1 MDDMRFKTLFQYRKN
16 MMAAAIVMIL
26 LYHTKGAW
34 PEIALKKVAAYFYGG
49 VDIFFFASGIG
60 CFFSYAGR
68 RDPAAFLGR
77 RCERILPVYV
87 PFMLAWITVEVL
99 GEGIGIPAALA
110 NLFGVHGFM
119 SVKPAFNWYV
129 SGMWL
134 TYLLTPW
141 LVPLAEKADTRLKG
155 LAGILALLVFSVAF
169 WGDTELIIIVT
180 RLPIF
185 FVGMLFA
192 AGSGRREALTKGEL
206 AVMLLLVPVGAAML
220 WENPKFFPDSIWDR
234 GLAWY
239 PMLLTTPGICIA
251 IAAVADRLSRVSAG
265 RAFNRAMEALGG
277 LTFEIYLVHFWALEK
292 PWPVF
297 LLMTAGLTA
306 VLHGV
311 SALIRR
317 EMEKG
322 LSQNAC

>member
-1 MDDMRFKTLFQYRKN
+1 MRFKTLFQYRKN

-34 PEIALKKVAAYFYGG
+34 QEIALKKAAAYFYGG

-60 CFFSYAGR
+60 CFFSYSGK
-68 RDPAAFLGR
+68 RDPAAFLR
-77 RCERILPVYV
+77 RRAERILPVYL
-87 PFMLAWITVEVL
+87 PFMLVWIAVEAL
-99 GEGIGIPAALA
+99 GGGIGIPAALA
-110 NLFGVHGFM
+110 NLFAVHGFM
-119 SVKPAFNWYV
+119 RVSPAFNWYV

-141 LVPLAEKADTRLKG
+141 LVPLAERADTRPK
-155 LAGILALLVFSVAF
+155 AAAAILALLLFSVAF

-180 RLPIF
+180 RLPVF

-192 AGSGRREALTKGEL
+192 AESGRREALTRAEL

-220 WENPKFFPDSIWDR
+220 WESPKFFPDSIWDR

-239 PMLLTTPGICIA
+239 PMLLTTPGICAA
-251 IAAVADRLSRVSAG
+251 IAAVSDCLSRVRAG
-265 RAFNRAMEALGG
+265 RAVNRALAFLSG
-277 LTFEIYLVHFWALEK
+277 LTFEIYLVHFWALER

-306 VLHGV
+306 ALHLV
-311 SALIRR
+311 SVLIRR
-317 EMEKG
+317 TVKG
-322 LSQNAC
+322 KP

>member
-1 MDDMRFKTLFQYRKN
+1 MRFKTLFQYRKN

-34 PEIALKKVAAYFYGG
+34 PEIALKKAAAYFYGG

-60 CFFSYAGR
+60 CFFSYSGK
-68 RDPAAFLGR
+68 RDPAAFLR
-77 RCERILPVYV
+77 RRAERILPVYL
-87 PFMLAWITVEVL
+87 PFMLVWIAVEAL
-99 GEGIGIPAALA
+99 GGGIGIPAALA
-110 NLFGVHGFM
+110 NLFAVHGFM
-119 SVKPAFNWYV
+119 RVSPAFNWYV

-141 LVPLAEKADTRLKG
+141 LVPLAERADTRPK
-155 LAGILALLVFSVAF
+155 AAAAILALLLFSVAF

-180 RLPIF
+180 RLPVF

-192 AGSGRREALTKGEL
+192 AESGRREALTRAEL

-220 WENPKFFPDSIWDR
+220 WESPKFFPDSIWDR

-239 PMLLTTPGICIA
+239 PMLLTTPGICAA
-251 IAAVADRLSRVSAG
+251 IAAVSDCLSRVRAG
-265 RAFNRAMEALGG
+265 RAVNRALAFLGG
-277 LTFEIYLVHFWALEK
+277 LTFEIYLVHFWALER

-306 VLHGV
+306 ALHLV
-311 SALIRR
+311 SVLIRR
-317 EMEKG
+317 TVKG
-322 LSQNAC
+322 KP

>member
-87 PFMLAWITVEVL
+87 PFMLAWITVEAL
-99 GEGIGIPAALA
+99 GDGIGIPAALA

-169 WGDTELIIIVT
+169 WGNTELIIIVT

-239 PMLLTTPGICIA
+239 PMLLTTPGICLA
-251 IAAVADRLSRVSAG
+251 IAAVSDRLSRVSAG
-265 RAFNRAMEALGG
+265 RAFNRAMEVLGG

-311 SALIRR
+311 SVLIRR
-317 EMEKG
+317 EMKKR
-322 LSQNAC
+322 AA

>member
-1 MDDMRFKTLFQYRKN
+1 MRFKTLFQYRKN

-34 PEIALKKVAAYFYGG
+34 PEIALKKAAAYFYGG

-87 PFMLAWITVEVL
+87 PFMLAWITVEAL
-99 GEGIGIPAALA
+99 GDGIGIPAALA

-239 PMLLTTPGICIA
+239 PMLLTTPGLCLA
-251 IAAVADRLSRVSAG
+251 IAAVSDRLSRVSAG
-265 RAFNRAMEALGG
+265 RAFNRAGDALGG

-311 SALIRR
+311 SVLIRR
-317 EMEKG
+317 EMKKR
-322 LSQNAC
+322 AA